1 MDKNKH
7 KIPVFLF
14 LFLCGIGFGVWSM
27 LIPPGGVI
35 DSSVLILIA
44 QIFILAASVYGF
56 EVHFDIKEG
65 KFQAGRSN
73 VKIIK
78 DSEEQEIINN

>member
-1 MDKNKH
+1 MGLKNRS
-7 KIPVFLF
+7 KILVFLF
-14 LFLCGIGFGVWSM
+14 LFLCGIGFGIWSM

-56 EVHFDIKEG
+56 EVHFDLKEG
-65 KFQAGRSN
+65 QFHAGHKHS
-73 VKIIK
+73 
-78 DSEEQEIINN
+78 QENPESHQS